1 MPTWPLSNELNRGL
15 FLNTISGFKTIW
27 YSWLFTCNTI
37 NGNHNLF
44 TYFSTTINLALKLS
58 VTMHF
63 WTALHTCWN
72 LEIKN
77 KNKDGLQ
84 SDALS
89 VLTQELSSLVL
100 KKYKSSLLT
109 IYIFL
114 NLFWANPRKMNMPK
128 NSLIRQF
135 CQICKVYFGIQLSL
149 TKPLSILIY
158 IIINQNKKIT
168 CL

>member
-1 MPTWPLSNELNRGL
+1 MPNWPLSNELNRGL
-15 FLNTISGFKTIW
+15 FLSTISEFKTIW

-37 NGNHNLF
+37 NGNHNLS

-72 LEIKN
+72 LEIRN

-84 SDALS
+84 SDVLS

>member
-15 FLNTISGFKTIW
+15 FSNIISEFKTIW

-37 NGNHNLF
+37 NGNHNLY
-44 TYFSTTINLALKLS
+44 TYFSTIINLALKLS